1 MRESHIATPLF
12 QLAPNNLC
20 LLMNPPPSCLDSLS
34 AFFSFFVSVKIKSNE
49 KNWFVLYIE
58 VIFYTLKLSMR
69 RNSLWCIAE
78 NFEVGSFQSSTGVGN
93 FFRPR
98 AVFEIG
104 SLGHTFRQ
112 AIYKNYI
119 LTWNIYKEI
128 VLKNQPRIQGFGP
141 RAGLCPHLI

>member
-12 QLAPNNLC
+12 QPAPNNLC

-34 AFFSFFVSVKIKSNE
+34 AFFVSVKIKSNE

-78 NFEVGSFQSSTGVGN
+78 NFEVGSFQSSTGVAN
-93 FFRPR
+93 FFRLR

-104 SLGHTFRQ
+104 PLGHTFKQ
-112 AIYKNYI
+112 TTYKNM
-119 LTWNIYKEI
+119 IYKEI
-128 VLKNQPRIQGFGP
+128 VLKNQPRGPYSGLLRAGFGP
-141 RAGLCPHLI
+141 RAGPCPPLN